1 MLIDPFQRKIS
12 YIRVSVTDRCDFR
25 CVYCMSEDME
35 FLPKKDVLSLEELDR
50 LCNAFIDLGVKKLR
64 ITGGEPLVR
73 KNIMQLFNTLGKKL
87 RYGLEELTLTTNG
100 SQLTRYAKNL
110 FDSGVRRI
118 NVSLDSLDKN
128 KFKKIT
134 RIGDFDKVIRGIMTA
149 KKAGLKI
156 KINTV
161 ALKGIN
167 DNEILDLV
175 NWCGKNKFKKIT
187 RIGEL
192 DKVINGIMAA
202 KKAGLKIKI
211 NTVALKGINDNEIL
225 NLVNWC
231 GENKFSLTF
240 IEVMPMGEIG
250 EKRSDQYM
258 PLTEVKSLIQ
268 TKYSLTEDSLRTGGP
283 ARYVH
288 CHETDQKIGFITPH
302 THNFC
307 ELCNRVR
314 ITCTGEMYMCLGQ
327 QDKADLKT
335 PLRKSENDQTLKN
348 VIYEAISRKPKGH
361 DFVIDR
367 KENEQFVPRHMN
379 VTGG

>member
-1 MLIDPFQRKIS
+1 MLIDPFKRKIS
-12 YIRVSVTDRCDFR
+12 YVRVSVTDRCDFR
-25 CVYCMSEDME
+25 CTYCMSEDME

-50 LCNAFIDLGVKKLR
+50 LCNTFIDLGVKKLR

-73 KNIMQLFNTLGKKL
+73 KNIMQLFSNLGKKL
-87 RYGLEELTLTTNG
+87 GQGLEELTLTTNG
-100 SQLTRYAKNL
+100 SQLDRYAKDL
-110 FDSGVRRI
+110 FENGVRRI
-118 NVSLDSLDKN
+118 NVSLDSLEKN

-134 RIGDFDKVIRGIMTA
+134 RIGDLDKVINGIMVA

-161 ALKGIN
+161 ALK
-167 DNEILDLV
+167 E
-175 NWCGKNKFKKIT
+175 
-187 RIGEL
+187 
-192 DKVINGIMAA
+192 
-202 KKAGLKIKI
+202 
-211 NTVALKGINDNEIL
+211 INDNEIL

-231 GENKFSLTF
+231 GENKFALTF
-240 IEVMPMGEIG
+240 IEVMPMGDIG

-268 TKYSLTEDSLRTGGP
+268 TKYSITEDSLRTGGP

-314 ITCTGEMYMCLGQ
+314 ITCTGEMNLWLGQ

-335 PLRKSENDQTLKN
+335 P
-348 VIYEAISRKPKGH
+348 
-361 DFVIDR
+361 
-367 KENEQFVPRHMN
+367 
-379 VTGG
+379 

>member
-1 MLIDPFQRKIS
+1 MLIDPFKRKIS
-12 YIRVSVTDRCDFR
+12 YVRVSVTDRCDFR
-25 CVYCMSEDME
+25 CTYCMSEDME

-50 LCNAFIDLGVKKLR
+50 LCHTFIDLGVKKLR

-73 KNIMQLFNTLGKKL
+73 KNIMQLFSNLGKKL
-87 RYGLEELTLTTNG
+87 GQGLEELTLTTNG
-100 SQLTRYAKNL
+100 SQLDRYAKDL
-110 FDSGVRRI
+110 FENGVRRI
-118 NVSLDSLDKN
+118 NVSLDSLEKN

-134 RIGDFDKVIRGIMTA
+134 RIGDLDKVINGIMVA

-156 KINTV
+156 KIN
-161 ALKGIN
+161 A
-167 DNEILDLV
+167 
-175 NWCGKNKFKKIT
+175 
-187 RIGEL
+187 
-192 DKVINGIMAA
+192 
-202 KKAGLKIKI
+202 
-211 NTVALKGINDNEIL
+211 VALKGINDNEIL

-250 EKRSDQYM
+250 EKRADQYM

-283 ARYVH
+283 AKYVH

-327 QDKADLKT
+327 QDKADLKI
-335 PLRKSENDQTLKN
+335 PLRKSENDQLLKD

-361 DFVIDR
+361 DFVIER

-379 VTGG
+379 ITGG

>member
-1 MLIDPFQRKIS
+1 MLIDSFQRKIS

-25 CVYCMSEDME
+25 CTYCMSEDME

-50 LCNAFIDLGVKKLR
+50 LCNAFIELGVKKHR

-73 KNIMQLFNTLGKKL
+73 KNIMQLFKSLGKKL
-87 RYGLEELTLTTNG
+87 GKGLEELTLTTNG
-100 SQLTRYAKNL
+100 SQLERYAKDL
-110 FDSGVRRI
+110 FQCGVRRI
-118 NVSLDSLDKN
+118 NISLDSLDKD

-134 RIGDFDKVIRGIMTA
+134 RNGDFNKV
-149 KKAGLKI
+149 
-156 KINTV
+156 
-161 ALKGIN
+161 LKGIN
-167 DNEILDLV
+167 DDEIL
-175 NWCGKNKFKKIT
+175 K
-187 RIGEL
+187 
-192 DKVINGIMAA
+192 
-202 KKAGLKIKI
+202 
-211 NTVALKGINDNEIL
+211 
-225 NLVNWC
+225 LVNWC

-250 EKRSDQYM
+250 EKRINQYM
-258 PLTEVKSLIQ
+258 PLTEVKSVIQ
-268 TKYSLTEDSLRTGGP
+268 KKYSITNDSLRTSGP

-335 PLRKSENDQTLKN
+335 PLRKSENNQLLKDS
-348 VIYEAISRKPKGH
+348 IYEAISRKPKGH
-361 DFVIDR
+361 DFVIER
-367 KENEQFVPRHMN
+367 KENENFVPRHMN

>member
-1 MLIDPFQRKIS
+1 MLIDPFKRKIS
-12 YIRVSVTDRCDFR
+12 YVRVSVTDRCDFR
-25 CVYCMSEDME
+25 CTYCMSEDME

-50 LCNAFIDLGVKKLR
+50 LCNTFIDLGVKKLR

-73 KNIMQLFNTLGKKL
+73 KNIMQLFSNLGKKL
-87 RYGLEELTLTTNG
+87 GQGLEELTLTTNG
-100 SQLTRYAKNL
+100 SQLDRYAKDL
-110 FDSGVRRI
+110 FENGVRRI
-118 NVSLDSLDKN
+118 NVSLDSLEKN

-134 RIGDFDKVIRGIMTA
+134 RIGDLDKVINGIMVA

-156 KINTV
+156 KIN
-161 ALKGIN
+161 A
-167 DNEILDLV
+167 
-175 NWCGKNKFKKIT
+175 
-187 RIGEL
+187 
-192 DKVINGIMAA
+192 
-202 KKAGLKIKI
+202 
-211 NTVALKGINDNEIL
+211 VALKGINDNEIL

-250 EKRSDQYM
+250 EKRADQYM

-314 ITCTGEMYMCLGQ
+314 VTCTGEMYMCLGQ

-335 PLRKSENDQTLKN
+335 PLRKSENDQLLKH

-361 DFVIDR
+361 DFVIER

>member
-1 MLIDPFQRKIS
+1 MLTDSFQRKIS

-25 CVYCMSEDME
+25 CTYCMSEDME

-50 LCNAFIDLGVKKLR
+50 LCNTFIDLGVKKLR

-73 KNIMQLFNTLGKKL
+73 KNIMQLFINLGKKIGK
-87 RYGLEELTLTTNG
+87 GLEELTLTTNG
-100 SQLTRYAKNL
+100 SQLDRYAQDL
-110 FDSGVRRI
+110 FNSGVRRI
-118 NVSLDSLDKN
+118 NISLDSLNKN

-134 RIGDFDKVIRGIMTA
+134 RNGDFDKVIKGIMTA
-149 KKAGLKI
+149 KQAGLKI

-167 DNEILDLV
+167 DDEV
-175 NWCGKNKFKKIT
+175 
-187 RIGEL
+187 
-192 DKVINGIMAA
+192 
-202 KKAGLKIKI
+202 LK
-211 NTVALKGINDNEIL
+211 
-225 NLVNWC
+225 LVNWC

-250 EKRSDQYM
+250 EKRIDQYM
-258 PLTEVKSLIQ
+258 PLNEVKSLIQ
-268 TKYSLTEDSLRTGGP
+268 KKYSITNDLLRTAGP

-335 PLRKSENDQTLKN
+335 PLRKSENNQLLKDT
-348 VIYEAISRKPKGH
+348 IYEAISRKPKGH
-361 DFVIDR
+361 DFVIQR
-367 KENEQFVPRHMN
+367 KENEIFVPRHMN

>member
-1 MLIDPFQRKIS
+1 MLIDSFQRKIS

-50 LCNAFIDLGVKKLR
+50 LCNTFIDLGVKKLR

-73 KNIMQLFNTLGKKL
+73 KNIMQLFSNLGNKIGH
-87 RYGLEELTLTTNG
+87 GLEELTLTTNG
-100 SQLTRYAKNL
+100 SQLARYAKDL
-110 FDSGVRRI
+110 FDNGVKRI

-134 RIGDFDKVIRGIMTA
+134 RIGDFDKVVKGIMAA
-149 KKAGLKI
+149 KNAGLKI

-175 NWCGKNKFKKIT
+175 K
-187 RIGEL
+187 
-192 DKVINGIMAA
+192 
-202 KKAGLKIKI
+202 
-211 NTVALKGINDNEIL
+211 
-225 NLVNWC
+225 WC
-231 GENKFSLTF
+231 GENKFALTF

-250 EKRSDQYM
+250 EKRIDQYM
-258 PLTEVKSLIQ
+258 PLTEVRSLIK
-268 TKYSLTEDSLRTGGP
+268 TRYNTTDDPLKTGGP
-283 ARYVH
+283 AKYVH
-288 CHETDQKIGFITPH
+288 CHETNQKIGFITPL

-307 ELCNRVR
+307 ETCNRVR
-314 ITCTGEMYMCLGQ
+314 ITCTGKMYMCLGQ
-327 QDKADLKT
+327 EDKEDLKI
-335 PLRKSENDQTLKN
+335 PLRESENNDLLKK
-348 VIYEAISRKPKGH
+348 VIYKAILRKPKGH
-361 DFVIDR
+361 DFVIER
-367 KENEQFVPRHMN
+367 KKDDKFVPRHMN

>member
-1 MLIDPFQRKIS
+1 MLIDPFKRKIS
-12 YIRVSVTDRCDFR
+12 YVRVSVTDRCDFR
-25 CVYCMSEDME
+25 CTYCMSENME

-50 LCNAFIDLGVKKLR
+50 LCNTFIDLGVKKLR

-73 KNIMQLFNTLGKKL
+73 KNIMQLFSNLGKKL
-87 RYGLEELTLTTNG
+87 GQGLEELTLTTNG
-100 SQLTRYAKNL
+100 SQLERYAKDL
-110 FDSGVRRI
+110 FENGVRRI
-118 NVSLDSLDKN
+118 NVSLDSLEKN

-134 RIGDFDKVIRGIMTA
+134 RIGDLDKVINGIMVA

-156 KINTV
+156 KIN
-161 ALKGIN
+161 A
-167 DNEILDLV
+167 
-175 NWCGKNKFKKIT
+175 
-187 RIGEL
+187 
-192 DKVINGIMAA
+192 
-202 KKAGLKIKI
+202 
-211 NTVALKGINDNEIL
+211 VALKGINDNEIL

-268 TKYSLTEDSLRTGGP
+268 TKYSITEDSLRTGGP

-327 QDKADLKT
+327 QDKADLKS
-335 PLRKSENDQTLKN
+335 PLRKSENDQLLKD
-348 VIYEAISRKPKGH
+348 VIYEAILRKPKGH
-361 DFVIDR
+361 DFVIKR

>member
-1 MLIDPFQRKIS
+1 MLIDPFKRKIS
-12 YIRVSVTDRCDFR
+12 YVRVSVTDRCDFR
-25 CVYCMSEDME
+25 CTYCMSEDME

-50 LCNAFIDLGVKKLR
+50 LCNTFIDLGVKKLR

-73 KNIMQLFNTLGKKL
+73 KNIMQLFSNLGKKL
-87 RYGLEELTLTTNG
+87 GHGLEELTLTTNG
-100 SQLTRYAKNL
+100 SQLDRYAKDL
-110 FDSGVRRI
+110 FHNGVRRI
-118 NVSLDSLDKN
+118 NVSLDSLEKK

-134 RIGDFDKVIRGIMTA
+134 RIGNLDKVINGIMVA
-149 KKAGLKI
+149 KKTGLKI

-167 DNEILDLV
+167 N
-175 NWCGKNKFKKIT
+175 
-187 RIGEL
+187 
-192 DKVINGIMAA
+192 
-202 KKAGLKIKI
+202 
-211 NTVALKGINDNEIL
+211 NEIL

-231 GENKFSLTF
+231 GENKFALTF

-250 EKRSDQYM
+250 EKRADQYM
-258 PLTEVKSLIQ
+258 PLTDVRNLIQ
-268 TKYSLTEDSLRTGGP
+268 TKYSLTDDPLRTGGP

-307 ELCNRVR
+307 EMCNRVR
-314 ITCTGEMYMCLGQ
+314 ITCTGVMYMCLGQ

-335 PLRKSENDQTLKN
+335 PLRKSENNQLLKN
-348 VIYEAISRKPKGH
+348 AIYEAISRKPKGH
-361 DFVIDR
+361 DFVIER
-367 KENEQFVPRHMN
+367 KQDEKFVPRHMN

>member
-12 YIRVSVTDRCDFR
+12 YVRVSVTDRCDFR
-25 CVYCMSEDME
+25 CTYCMSEDME

-50 LCNAFIDLGVKKLR
+50 LCDTFIDLGVKKLR

-73 KNIMQLFNTLGKKL
+73 KNIMHLFKSLGKKL
-87 RYGLEELTLTTNG
+87 GKGLEELTLTTNG
-100 SQLTRYAKNL
+100 SQLTRYSKDL
-110 FDSGVRRI
+110 FDSGIRRI
-118 NVSLDSLDKN
+118 NISLDSLDKN
-128 KFKKIT
+128 KFKRIT
-134 RIGDFDKVIRGIMTA
+134 RIGDFDKVIQGIMVA

-175 NWCGKNKFKKIT
+175 H
-187 RIGEL
+187 
-192 DKVINGIMAA
+192 
-202 KKAGLKIKI
+202 
-211 NTVALKGINDNEIL
+211 
-225 NLVNWC
+225 WC
-231 GENKFSLTF
+231 GENKFALTF

-250 EKRSDQYM
+250 EKRADQYM
-258 PLTEVKSLIQ
+258 PLTDVRNLIQ
-268 TKYSLTEDSLRTGGP
+268 TKYSLTEDPLRTGGP

-307 ELCNRVR
+307 EMCNRVR
-314 ITCTGEMYMCLGQ
+314 ITCTGVMYMCLGQ

-335 PLRKSENDQTLKN
+335 PLRKSENNQLLKN
-348 VIYEAISRKPKGH
+348 AIYEAISRKPKGH
-361 DFVIDR
+361 DFVIER
-367 KENEQFVPRHMN
+367 KQDEKFVPRHMN

>member
-1 MLIDPFQRKIS
+1 
-12 YIRVSVTDRCDFR
+12 
-25 CVYCMSEDME
+25 ME

-50 LCNAFIDLGVKKLR
+50 LCNTFIDLGVKKLR

-73 KNIMQLFNTLGKKL
+73 KNIKQLLSNLGKKL
-87 RYGLEELTLTTNG
+87 GQGLEELTLTTNG
-100 SQLTRYAKNL
+100 SQLDRYAKDL
-110 FDSGVRRI
+110 FENGVRRI
-118 NVSLDSLDKN
+118 NVSLDSLEKN

-134 RIGDFDKVIRGIMTA
+134 RIGDLDKVINGIMVA

-161 ALKGIN
+161 ALK
-167 DNEILDLV
+167 
-175 NWCGKNKFKKIT
+175 K
-187 RIGEL
+187 
-192 DKVINGIMAA
+192 
-202 KKAGLKIKI
+202 
-211 NTVALKGINDNEIL
+211 INDNEIL

-240 IEVMPMGEIG
+240 IEVMPMGAIG
-250 EKRSDQYM
+250 EKRADQYM
-258 PLTEVKSLIQ
+258 PLTEVKRLIQ
-268 TKYSLTEDSLRTGGP
+268 TKYSITEDSLRTGGP

-314 ITCTGEMYMCLGQ
+314 VTCTGEMYMCLGQ

-335 PLRKSENDQTLKN
+335 PLRKRENDQQLKD

-361 DFVIDR
+361 DFVIER

>member
-1 MLIDPFQRKIS
+1 MLIDPFKRKIS
-12 YIRVSVTDRCDFR
+12 YVRVSVTDRCDFR
-25 CVYCMSEDME
+25 CTYCMSEDME

-50 LCNAFIDLGVKKLR
+50 LCNTFIDLGVKKLR

-73 KNIMQLFNTLGKKL
+73 KNIIQLFSNLGKKL
-87 RYGLEELTLTTNG
+87 GQGLEELTLTTNG
-100 SQLTRYAKNL
+100 SQLDRYAKDL
-110 FDSGVRRI
+110 FDNGVKRI
-118 NVSLDSLDKN
+118 NVSLDSLEKN

-134 RIGDFDKVIRGIMTA
+134 RVGD
-149 KKAGLKI
+149 L
-156 KINTV
+156 
-161 ALKGIN
+161 
-167 DNEILDLV
+167 E
-175 NWCGKNKFKKIT
+175 
-187 RIGEL
+187 
-192 DKVINGIMAA
+192 KVINGIMVA
-202 KKAGLKIKI
+202 KEAGLKIKI

-231 GENKFSLTF
+231 GENKFALTF

-250 EKRSDQYM
+250 EKRADQYM

-327 QDKADLKT
+327 QDKADLKI
-335 PLRKSENDQTLKN
+335 PLRKSENDQLLKD

-361 DFVIDR
+361 DFVIER

>member
-1 MLIDPFQRKIS
+1 MLIDSFQRKIS

-50 LCNAFIDLGVKKLR
+50 LCNTFIDLGVKKLR

-73 KNIMQLFNTLGKKL
+73 KNIMQLFSTLGNKIGQ
-87 RYGLEELTLTTNG
+87 GLEELTLTTNG
-100 SQLTRYAKNL
+100 SQLARYAKDL
-110 FDSGVRRI
+110 FDNGVKRI

-134 RIGDFDKVIRGIMTA
+134 RIGDFDKVVKGIMTA
-149 KKAGLKI
+149 KNAGLKI

-175 NWCGKNKFKKIT
+175 NWCG
-187 RIGEL
+187 
-192 DKVINGIMAA
+192 
-202 KKAGLKIKI
+202 
-211 NTVALKGINDNEIL
+211 
-225 NLVNWC
+225 
-231 GENKFSLTF
+231 ENKFALTF

-250 EKRSDQYM
+250 EKRIDQYM
-258 PLTEVKSLIQ
+258 PLTEVRSLIK
-268 TKYSLTEDSLRTGGP
+268 TKYSITDDPLKTGGP
-283 ARYVH
+283 AKYVH
-288 CHETDQKIGFITPH
+288 CHETNQKIGFITPL

-307 ELCNRVR
+307 ETCNRVR
-314 ITCTGEMYMCLGQ
+314 ITCTGKMYMCLGQ
-327 QDKADLKT
+327 EDKEDLKK
-335 PLRKSENDQTLKN
+335 PLRESENDDLLKK
-348 VIYEAISRKPKGH
+348 VIYKAILRKPKGH
-361 DFVIDR
+361 DFVIER
-367 KENEQFVPRHMN
+367 KKDEKFVPRHMN

>member
-1 MLIDPFQRKIS
+1 
-12 YIRVSVTDRCDFR
+12 
-25 CVYCMSEDME
+25 MSEDME

-50 LCNAFIDLGVKKLR
+50 LCNTFIDLGVKKLR

-73 KNIMQLFNTLGKKL
+73 KNIMQLFSNLGKKL
-87 RYGLEELTLTTNG
+87 GQGLEELTLTTNG
-100 SQLTRYAKNL
+100 SQLDRYAKDL
-110 FDSGVRRI
+110 FENGVRRI
-118 NVSLDSLDKN
+118 NVSLDSLEKN

-134 RIGDFDKVIRGIMTA
+134 RIGDLDKVINGIMVA

-156 KINTV
+156 KIN
-161 ALKGIN
+161 A
-167 DNEILDLV
+167 
-175 NWCGKNKFKKIT
+175 
-187 RIGEL
+187 
-192 DKVINGIMAA
+192 
-202 KKAGLKIKI
+202 
-211 NTVALKGINDNEIL
+211 VALKGINDNEIL

-250 EKRSDQYM
+250 EKRADQYM

-335 PLRKSENDQTLKN
+335 PLRKSENDQLLKD

-361 DFVIDR
+361 DFVIER

-379 VTGG
+379 ITGG

>member
-1 MLIDPFQRKIS
+1 MLIDSFERKIS
-12 YIRVSVTDRCDFR
+12 YLRVSVTDRCDFR
-25 CVYCMSEDME
+25 CTYCMSEDME

-50 LCNAFIDLGVKKLR
+50 LCNTFIDLGVKKLR

-73 KNIMQLFNTLGKKL
+73 KNIIELFKNLGKKL
-87 RYGLEELTLTTNG
+87 GKGLEELTLTTNG
-100 SQLTRYAKNL
+100 SQLDRYAKDLLNA
-110 FDSGVRRI
+110 GVRRI
-118 NVSLDSLDKN
+118 NISLYSLNKN
-128 KFKKIT
+128 KFKTIT
-134 RIGDFDKVIRGIMTA
+134 RNGDFDKVIKGIMTA

-167 DNEILDLV
+167 DDEIL
-175 NWCGKNKFKKIT
+175 K
-187 RIGEL
+187 
-192 DKVINGIMAA
+192 
-202 KKAGLKIKI
+202 
-211 NTVALKGINDNEIL
+211 
-225 NLVNWC
+225 LVNWC

-250 EKRSDQYM
+250 EKRIDQYM

-268 TKYSLTEDSLRTGGP
+268 KKYSISKDTLRTAGP
-283 ARYVH
+283 ASYMH
-288 CHETDQKIGFITPH
+288 CHETNQKIGFIAPH

-314 ITCTGEMYMCLGQ
+314 VTCAGEMYMCLGQ

-335 PLRKSENDQTLKN
+335 PLRNSENNQLLKD

-361 DFVIDR
+361 DFIIDR
-367 KENEQFVPRHMN
+367 KESENFVPRNMN

>member
-1 MLIDPFQRKIS
+1 MLIDSFQRKIS
-12 YIRVSVTDRCDFR
+12 YLRVSVTDRCDFR
-25 CVYCMSEDME
+25 CTYCMSKDME

-50 LCNAFIDLGVKKLR
+50 LCNTFIDLGVKKIR

-73 KNIMQLFNTLGKKL
+73 KNIIQLFKNLSQKLGK
-87 RYGLEELTLTTNG
+87 GLEELTLTTNG
-100 SQLTRYAKNL
+100 SQLDRYAQDL
-110 FDSGVRRI
+110 FNFGVRRI
-118 NVSLDSLDKN
+118 NISLDSLDKN

-134 RIGDFDKVIRGIMTA
+134 RNGDLDKVIKGIMTA
-149 KKAGLKI
+149 KKVGLKI

-161 ALKGIN
+161 ALNGIN
-167 DNEILDLV
+167 DDEIL
-175 NWCGKNKFKKIT
+175 K
-187 RIGEL
+187 
-192 DKVINGIMAA
+192 
-202 KKAGLKIKI
+202 
-211 NTVALKGINDNEIL
+211 
-225 NLVNWC
+225 LVNWC

-250 EKRSDQYM
+250 EKRIDQYM

-268 TKYSLTEDSLRTGGP
+268 KKYSITDDPLRTGGP

-335 PLRKSENDQTLKN
+335 PLRKSENNKLLKD
-348 VIYEAISRKPKGH
+348 VIYEAILRKPKGH
-361 DFVIDR
+361 DFVIERR
-367 KENEQFVPRHMN
+367 KNEQFIPRHMN

>member
-12 YIRVSVTDRCDFR
+12 YVRVSVTDRCDFR
-25 CVYCMSEDME
+25 CTYCMSEDME

-50 LCNAFIDLGVKKLR
+50 LCNTFIDLGVKKLR

-73 KNIMQLFNTLGKKL
+73 KNIMQLFSNLGKKL
-87 RYGLEELTLTTNG
+87 GQGLEELTLTTNG
-100 SQLTRYAKNL
+100 SQLDRYAKDL
-110 FDSGVRRI
+110 FDNGVRRI
-118 NVSLDSLDKN
+118 NISLDSLEKN

-134 RIGDFDKVIRGIMTA
+134 RIGDLDKVINGIMVA

-161 ALKGIN
+161 ALK
-167 DNEILDLV
+167 E
-175 NWCGKNKFKKIT
+175 
-187 RIGEL
+187 
-192 DKVINGIMAA
+192 
-202 KKAGLKIKI
+202 
-211 NTVALKGINDNEIL
+211 INDNEIL

-335 PLRKSENDQTLKN
+335 PLRKSENDQLLKD

-361 DFVIDR
+361 DFVIER

>member
-1 MLIDPFQRKIS
+1 MLIDPFKRKIS
-12 YIRVSVTDRCDFR
+12 YVRVSVTDRCDFR
-25 CVYCMSEDME
+25 CTYCMSEDME

-50 LCNAFIDLGVKKLR
+50 LCNAFVDLGVKKLR

-73 KNIMQLFNTLGKKL
+73 KNIMQLFSNLGKKL
-87 RYGLEELTLTTNG
+87 GHGLEELTLTTNG
-100 SQLTRYAKNL
+100 SQLDRYAKDL
-110 FDSGVRRI
+110 FDTGVRRI
-118 NVSLDSLDKN
+118 NVSLDSLEKN

-134 RIGDFDKVIRGIMTA
+134 RIGD
-149 KKAGLKI
+149 
-156 KINTV
+156 
-161 ALKGIN
+161 
-167 DNEILDLV
+167 
-175 NWCGKNKFKKIT
+175 
-187 RIGEL
+187 L
-192 DKVINGIMAA
+192 DKVINGIMVA

-231 GENKFSLTF
+231 GENKFAITF

-250 EKRSDQYM
+250 EKRADQYM

-335 PLRKSENDQTLKN
+335 PLRKSENDQLLKD

-361 DFVIDR
+361 DFVIER

>member
-12 YIRVSVTDRCDFR
+12 YVRVSVTDRCDFR
-25 CVYCMSEDME
+25 CTYCMSEDME

-50 LCNAFIDLGVKKLR
+50 LCNTFIDLGVKKLR

-73 KNIMQLFNTLGKKL
+73 KNIMQLFSNLGKKL
-87 RYGLEELTLTTNG
+87 GQGLEELTLTTNG
-100 SQLTRYAKNL
+100 SQLDRYAKDL
-110 FDSGVRRI
+110 FDNGVKRI
-118 NVSLDSLDKN
+118 NVSLDSLDKD

-134 RIGDFDKVIRGIMTA
+134 RIGNLEKVINGIMVA

-161 ALKGIN
+161 ALK
-167 DNEILDLV
+167 E
-175 NWCGKNKFKKIT
+175 
-187 RIGEL
+187 
-192 DKVINGIMAA
+192 
-202 KKAGLKIKI
+202 
-211 NTVALKGINDNEIL
+211 INDNEIL

-240 IEVMPMGEIG
+240 IEVMPMGAIG
-250 EKRSDQYM
+250 EKRADQYM

-335 PLRKSENDQTLKN
+335 PLRKSENDQLLKN

-361 DFVIDR
+361 DFVIER

>member
-1 MLIDPFQRKIS
+1 MLIDPFKRKIS
-12 YIRVSVTDRCDFR
+12 YVRVSVTDRCDFR
-25 CVYCMSEDME
+25 CTYCMSEDMD

-50 LCNAFIDLGVKKLR
+50 LCNTFIDLGVKKLR

-73 KNIMQLFNTLGKKL
+73 KNIMQLFSNLGKKL
-87 RYGLEELTLTTNG
+87 GQGLEELTLTTNG
-100 SQLTRYAKNL
+100 SQLDRYAKDL
-110 FDSGVRRI
+110 FDNGVRRI
-118 NVSLDSLDKN
+118 NISLDSLEKN

-134 RIGDFDKVIRGIMTA
+134 RIGDLDKVINGIMVA

-161 ALKGIN
+161 ALK
-167 DNEILDLV
+167 E
-175 NWCGKNKFKKIT
+175 
-187 RIGEL
+187 
-192 DKVINGIMAA
+192 
-202 KKAGLKIKI
+202 
-211 NTVALKGINDNEIL
+211 INDNEIL

-314 ITCTGEMYMCLGQ
+314 ITCTGVMYMCLGQ

-335 PLRKSENDQTLKN
+335 PLRKSENDQLLKH

-367 KENEQFVPRHMN
+367 EQEEIYVPRHMN

>member
-1 MLIDPFQRKIS
+1 MLIDPFKRKIS
-12 YIRVSVTDRCDFR
+12 YVRVSVTDRCDFR
-25 CVYCMSEDME
+25 CTYCMSEDMD

-50 LCNAFIDLGVKKLR
+50 LCNTFIDLGVKKLR

-73 KNIMQLFNTLGKKL
+73 KNIMQLFSNLGKKL
-87 RYGLEELTLTTNG
+87 GQGLEELTLTTNG
-100 SQLTRYAKNL
+100 SQLDRYAKDL
-110 FDSGVRRI
+110 FDNGVRRI
-118 NVSLDSLDKN
+118 NVSLDSLEKN

-134 RIGDFDKVIRGIMTA
+134 RIGDLDKVINGIMVA

-161 ALKGIN
+161 ALK
-167 DNEILDLV
+167 E
-175 NWCGKNKFKKIT
+175 
-187 RIGEL
+187 
-192 DKVINGIMAA
+192 
-202 KKAGLKIKI
+202 
-211 NTVALKGINDNEIL
+211 INDNEIL

-240 IEVMPMGEIG
+240 IEVMPMGAIG
-250 EKRSDQYM
+250 EKRADQYM

-268 TKYSLTEDSLRTGGP
+268 TKYSITEDSLRTGGP

-335 PLRKSENDQTLKN
+335 PLRKSENDQLLKD

-361 DFVIDR
+361 DFVIER
-367 KENEQFVPRHMN
+367 KENERFVPRHMN

>member
-1 MLIDPFQRKIS
+1 MLIDSFERKIS
-12 YIRVSVTDRCDFR
+12 YLRVSVTDRCDFR
-25 CVYCMSEDME
+25 CTYCMSEDME

-50 LCNAFIDLGVKKLR
+50 LCNTFIDLGVKKLR

-73 KNIMQLFNTLGKKL
+73 KNIIELFKNLGKKL
-87 RYGLEELTLTTNG
+87 GKGLEELTLTTNG
-100 SQLTRYAKNL
+100 SQLDRYAKDLLNA
-110 FDSGVRRI
+110 GVRRI
-118 NVSLDSLDKN
+118 NISLDSLNKN
-128 KFKKIT
+128 KFKTIT
-134 RIGDFDKVIRGIMTA
+134 RNGDFDKVIKGIMTA

-167 DNEILDLV
+167 DDEIL
-175 NWCGKNKFKKIT
+175 K
-187 RIGEL
+187 
-192 DKVINGIMAA
+192 
-202 KKAGLKIKI
+202 
-211 NTVALKGINDNEIL
+211 
-225 NLVNWC
+225 LVNWC

-250 EKRSDQYM
+250 EKRIDQYM

-268 TKYSLTEDSLRTGGP
+268 KKYSISKDTLRTAGP
-283 ARYVH
+283 ASYMH
-288 CHETDQKIGFITPH
+288 CHETNQKIGFIAPH

-314 ITCTGEMYMCLGQ
+314 VTCAGEMYMCLGQ

-335 PLRKSENDQTLKN
+335 PLRNSENNQLLKDA
-348 VIYEAISRKPKGH
+348 IYEAISRKPKGH
-361 DFVIDR
+361 DFIIDR
-367 KENEQFVPRHMN
+367 KESENFVPRNMN

>member
-1 MLIDPFQRKIS
+1 MLIDSFQRKIS

-25 CVYCMSEDME
+25 CTYCMSEDME
-35 FLPKKDVLSLEELDR
+35 FLPKKDILSLEELDR
-50 LCNAFIDLGVKKLR
+50 LCNTFIELGVKKLR

-73 KNIMQLFNTLGKKL
+73 KNIMQLFKNLGKKL
-87 RYGLEELTLTTNG
+87 GKGLEELTLTTNG
-100 SQLTRYAKNL
+100 SQLDRYAKDLLN
-110 FDSGVRRI
+110 SGVRRI

-134 RIGDFDKVIRGIMTA
+134 RNGEFDKVIKGIMAA
-149 KKAGLKI
+149 KKVGLKI

-167 DNEILDLV
+167 DDEIL
-175 NWCGKNKFKKIT
+175 K
-187 RIGEL
+187 
-192 DKVINGIMAA
+192 
-202 KKAGLKIKI
+202 
-211 NTVALKGINDNEIL
+211 
-225 NLVNWC
+225 LVNWC

-250 EKRSDQYM
+250 VKRADQYM
-258 PLTEVKSLIQ
+258 SLTEVKNLIQ
-268 TKYSLTEDSLRTGGP
+268 KKYSITNDALRTGGP
-283 ARYVH
+283 AKYVH

-307 ELCNRVR
+307 ELCNRIR
-314 ITCTGEMYMCLGQ
+314 LTCTGEMYMCLGQ
-327 QDKADLKT
+327 QDKADLKI
-335 PLRKSENDQTLKN
+335 PLRKSENNQLLKD

-361 DFVIDR
+361 DFVIER
-367 KENEQFVPRHMN
+367 KENEKFVPRYMN

>member
-1 MLIDPFQRKIS
+1 MLIDPFKRKIS
-12 YIRVSVTDRCDFR
+12 YVRVSVTDRCDFR
-25 CVYCMSEDME
+25 CTYCMSEDMD

-50 LCNAFIDLGVKKLR
+50 LCNTFIDLGVKKLR

-73 KNIMQLFNTLGKKL
+73 KNIMQLFSNLGKKL
-87 RYGLEELTLTTNG
+87 GQGLEELTLTTNG
-100 SQLTRYAKNL
+100 SQLDRYAKDL
-110 FDSGVRRI
+110 FENGVRRI
-118 NVSLDSLDKN
+118 NVSLDSLEKK

-134 RIGDFDKVIRGIMTA
+134 RIGD
-149 KKAGLKI
+149 
-156 KINTV
+156 
-161 ALKGIN
+161 
-167 DNEILDLV
+167 
-175 NWCGKNKFKKIT
+175 
-187 RIGEL
+187 L
-192 DKVINGIMAA
+192 DKVINGIMVA
-202 KKAGLKIKI
+202 KKEGLKIKI
-211 NTVALKGINDNEIL
+211 NAVALKGINENEIL

-231 GENKFSLTF
+231 GEIKFALTF

-250 EKRSDQYM
+250 EKRSAQYM

-268 TKYSLTEDSLRTGGP
+268 TKYSITEDSLRTGGP

-302 THNFC
+302 THNFS

-335 PLRKSENDQTLKN
+335 PLRKSENDQLLKD

-361 DFVIDR
+361 DFVIER